1 MNDATAGAV
10 AGKLANKGKQLMTS
24 NSNLKQVKEGDARPH
39 GNFNA
44 YPNSMATYED
54 VIADRKLF
62 MGTLEKLHA
71 AMATKFMVPIIGGRE
86 LDLHRFFIEVTS
98 RGGIEKVIAD
108 RRWKEVTAAFSFPST
123 ATNASFVLRK
133 YYMSLLYHYEQ
144 IYVFGSKGWNYPQ
157 TAGYAPSASTFE
169 RSIETML
176 PYWEAQTSAKRRKR
190 INGGS
195 SSSAVYPSVVGVI
208 DGKFEHGY
216 FVTVTVG
223 GLTKLKG
230 VLYHSPD
237 LAATRIPL
245 YSGMADDTNVRVTR
259 HRRHRKKLS
268 TRDPTHPKPNRS
280 GYNFF
285 FAEQHARL
293 KPLHP
298 GKDREISKMIGDL
311 WNKLTDSE
319 KAVYQER
326 GVKDKERYKT
336 EMAVY
341 RERLKI
347 GQSVSTAMPILQ
359 RPAEQELE
367 VGNPDAK
374 VEMDDGYIL
383 LCDQN
388 DSSIDGEDDS
398 EGKDLD
404 DDDDDDDDD
413 DEIETSLDV
422 GQNAT
427 GSFRLAE
434 PLPDQKDGFELRR
447 RDQSLLPKE

>member
-1 MNDATAGAV
+1 MRTRRLQQGFNCPSAWAV
-10 AGKLANKGKQLMTS
+10 STVPYCANKKLARY
-24 NSNLKQVKEGDARPH
+24 NSCTDG
-39 GNFNA
+39 
-44 YPNSMATYED
+44 
-54 VIADRKLF
+54 IAQNPLFDKL
-62 MGTLEKLHA
+62 
-71 AMATKFMVPIIGGRE
+71 
-86 LDLHRFFIEVTS
+86 
-98 RGGIEKVIAD
+98 VIAD